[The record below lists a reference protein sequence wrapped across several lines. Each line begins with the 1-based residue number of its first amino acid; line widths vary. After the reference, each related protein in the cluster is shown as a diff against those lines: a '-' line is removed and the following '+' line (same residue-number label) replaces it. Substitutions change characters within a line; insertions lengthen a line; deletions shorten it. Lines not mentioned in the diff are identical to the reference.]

1 MLGLLRSTRRSGF
14 AKAPTSALRPMKVP
28 SAPRPAI
35 HFQSAPN
42 APINAMQAPI
52 MFSFTSSPLSRG
64 NLTPAQTDTLDNAF
78 RSAAV
83 QNAASAVRFKLLKLV
98 EAAALRS
105 EINRAI
111 AGMDV
116 ESVTPE
122 AVVTVLRQREI
133 EIDDLIEVVKEDR
146 ASHDAVSKARLKQLE
161 PLRTATSEKLLR
173 LKSGLDSL
181 VRQADALRR
190 PPPDMVGTT
199 EARRAILAAAG
210 LSREEISALT
220 SGALGPTREEQ
231 LAQNQARIAEIKA
244 AMEPLVEFG
253 KTGDESLL
261 AGLAEFEPLIAA
273 RRLLEV
279 NEPATV

>member
-1 MLGLLRSTRRSGF
+1 MLGLLRSIRRNGF
-14 AKAPTSALRPMKVP
+14 AMAPTSALRPMKVP
-28 SAPRPAI
+28 SAPPPTI
-35 HFQSAPN
+35 HFQSALN
-42 APINAMQAPI
+42 APITAMQEPTVLSI
-52 MFSFTSSPLSRG
+52 TPSPLTRG
-64 NLTPAQTDTLDNAF
+64 NLTSAQIDTLDKAF

-83 QNAASAVRFKLLKLV
+83 QNATSAVRFKLLKLV
-98 EAAALRS
+98 EAAALRC

-111 AGMDV
+111 AALDV
-116 ESVTPE
+116 DAVTPE

-133 EIDDLIEVVKEDR
+133 ESDDLLEAVKADH

-161 PLRTATSEKLLR
+161 PLRMATSERLVALR
-173 LKSGLDSL
+173 NELNSL

-190 PPPDMVGTT
+190 PPPDMVGTA
-199 EARRAILAAAG
+199 EARRTILAAAG

-220 SGALGPTREEQ
+220 SGSLGPTREAQ
-231 LAQNQARIAEIKA
+231 LAESHARIAEIKA

-279 NEPATV
+279 SEQATV

>member
-1 MLGLLRSTRRSGF
+1 MLGLLRSVHRACF
-14 AKAPTSALRPMKVP
+14 AKAPTSAVSPTKLPSKVRPP
-28 SAPRPAI
+28 I
-35 HFQSAPN
+35 HSQSALY
-42 APINAMQAPI
+42 APITAMQTPTMLI
-52 MFSFTSSPLSRG
+52 TLSPLTRG
-64 NLTPAQTDTLDNAF
+64 NITSAQIDTLHKAF
-78 RSAAV
+78 RSVAV
-83 QNAASAVRFKLLKLV
+83 QNAASAVRFKLLQLV
-98 EAAALRS
+98 EVAGLRS

-111 AGMDV
+111 AAMDV
-116 ESVTPE
+116 EAVTPE
-122 AVVTVLRQREI
+122 AVLAVLRQREI
-133 EIDDLIEVVKEDR
+133 EIDDLVEAVKAYH

-199 EARRAILAAAG
+199 EARRAILAAVG

-220 SGALGPTREEQ
+220 SGSLGPTREEQ
-231 LAQNQARIAEIKA
+231 LARNQARIAEIKA

-279 NEPATV
+279 NEQATV

>member
-1 MLGLLRSTRRSGF
+1 MLGLLRSIRRNGF
-14 AKAPTSALRPMKVP
+14 TKAPASALRPTKVP
-28 SAPRPAI
+28 SAPRPTI
-35 HFQSAPN
+35 HFQSALN
-42 APINAMQAPI
+42 APITAMQEPTALSI
-52 MFSFTSSPLSRG
+52 TSSPLTRG
-64 NLTPAQTDTLDNAF
+64 NFTSAQIDTLDKAF

-83 QNAASAVRFKLLKLV
+83 QNGASAVRFKLLKLV

-111 AGMDV
+111 AAMDV
-116 ESVTPE
+116 EAVTPE
-122 AVVTVLRQREI
+122 AVVTVLRQRET
-133 EIDDLIEVVKEDR
+133 EIDDLIEAVKEDH
-146 ASHDAVSKARLKQLE
+146 ASHDAVSKARRKRLE
-161 PLRTATSEKLLR
+161 PLRTATSEKLLS
-173 LKSGLDSL
+173 LKNGLDAL
-181 VRQADALRR
+181 VREADALRR

-220 SGALGPTREEQ
+220 SGSLGPTREEQ

-261 AGLAEFEPLIAA
+261 AGLVEFEPLIAA

-279 NEPATV
+279 DEQATV